1 VYFWGQH
8 LLLLNYNMRYLI
20 IISIFIISL
29 IFNQDFIP
37 ENEST
42 LNYTQIFFKWPQ
54 INNSSSYKLY
64 TNNQEYESEQNSII
78 IDGFEWNNQY
88 SWSVCGLNES
98 NDLIDCYNENNFNI
112 TALPNNYPA
121 NINILEFNESEYLSG
136 VTLLDYESLGF
147 SVVLDQNGNA
157 IWIVDNSN
165 FNDSKIWSTQ
175 FLSNG
180 NIVGFGPGVGYELN
194 IDSDIVF
201 QTDEE
206 FGIHHQFYKTKN
218 NSYFFIE
225 GEVQY
230 HPCPEE
236 CEPEYP
242 DIIPWQ
248 GDKFIEID
256 LAGNVLWEWSS
267 FDYLSLNEYN
277 PYWVERYMIQWDFG
291 GNPNFDWTHSNS
303 VYFDEEEGIVYVSIR
318 NLSRIVAIDY
328 STKDILWHIGNS
340 DFMENVFFEND
351 FGFSHQHSAQ
361 ITNNNNLLFFD
372 NGRFND
378 PALSRCVEIE
388 VDESN
393 QNAMLVWEYV
403 LPESMLTLSR
413 GECDRLPNGNT
424 LISVGRTGN
433 VLEINNEDE
442 IVWHLNVTNDLGV
455 ETTIYRSERIPNLY
469 PNIFSFE
476 INNLF
481 GSYNDNYHISYN
493 DNNIEFNLYNQGW
506 AEQTFIYQL
515 LDINE
520 NILNSFQ
527 IDISEYNN
535 ENINMPILDP
545 LIENYILK
553 VFPLNNETN
562 YQIIRFNNN
571 FMLGDLNNDFELDIL
586 DVLFLV
592 NIIIYDQNF
601 LEEGDLN
608 YDDGINILDIAILI
622 NLILEG

>member
-1 VYFWGQH
+1 
-8 LLLLNYNMRYLI
+8 MRYLLI
-20 IISIFIISL
+20 ILSCVSFII
-29 IFNQDFIP
+29 NQDFIP
-37 ENEST
+37 SQNQT

-54 INNSSSYKLY
+54 INNSYSYQLY
-64 TNNQEYESEQNSII
+64 FNGQQSEHETTKNSLIVSEF
-78 IDGFEWNNQY
+78 DWNTAY
-88 SWSVCGLNES
+88 SWNVCGLS
-98 NDLIDCYNENNFNI
+98 AAGSIIDCYDEINFNI
-112 TALPNNYPA
+112 RDLPVDYPA
-121 NINILEFNESEYLSG
+121 NVNILEFNESEYLPG

-147 SVVLDQNGNA
+147 SVVLNQNGNA
-157 IWIVDNSN
+157 IWIADNSN

-194 IDSDIVF
+194 LDSDIVF

-218 NSYFFIE
+218 NSYFFME

-256 LAGNVLWEWSS
+256 ESGNVLWEWSS
-267 FDYLSLNEYN
+267 FDYLSLDEYN

-291 GNPNFDWTHSNS
+291 GNPDFDWTHSNS
-303 VYFDEEEGIVYVSIR
+303 VYFDEELGVVYVSIR

-328 STKDILWHIGNS
+328 FTKDILWQVGNA
-340 DFMENVFFEND
+340 DFMENIFFEDD

-361 ITNNNNLLFFD
+361 LTENKNLLFFD
-372 NGRFND
+372 NGRFNN
-378 PALSRCVEIE
+378 PELSRCVEIE
-388 VDESN
+388 FDESN
-393 QNAMLVWEYV
+393 QNATLAWEYV

-442 IVWHLNVTNDLGV
+442 VVWHLNVTNDNGV
-455 ETTIYRSERIPNLY
+455 ETTIYRSERITNLY

-481 GSYNDNYHISYN
+481 GSYNGNYHISYDEN
-493 DNNIEFNLYNQGW
+493 MIEFDIYNQGW
-506 AEQTFIYQL
+506 SEQLFVYEL
-515 LDINE
+515 LDINGNLLNANE
-520 NILNSFQ
+520 INISAYNSET
-527 IDISEYNN
+527 I
-535 ENINMPILDP
+535 NIPITDP

-553 VFPLNNETN
+553 VFPISNTGS
-562 YQIIRFNNN
+562 YQSIVFDNN
-571 FMLGDLNNDFELDIL
+571 FMMGDVNNDNEIDVLDIIALIHIIL
-586 DVLFLV
+586 D
-592 NIIIYDQNF
+592 NQEF
-601 LEEGDLN
+601 LEQGDLN
-608 YDDGINILDIAILI
+608 YDNGINILDIALLI
-622 NLILEG
+622 NWILES